1 MRIPR
6 LYVDLPLREGITVRL
21 EGSEAHY
28 PKNVLRCRTG
38 TRLTL
43 FNGEGGEFSALV
55 GAMDRQGLDI
65 AIESF
70 VNTDRESPVN
80 IHLGLGITKRDAM
93 DTAIRKA
100 TELGVSAVTP
110 VITAYTDLPKKAL
123 AGRPDHWQQILR
135 SACEQ
140 CERNR
145 LPALSAPVSLTSWL
159 SSLEADTRLV
169 AHPGGT
175 GNLDELLSRAGNVA
189 ILTGPEGGFSD
200 EEIIEC
206 EAARFRCVGLGPRI
220 LRADT
225 ATVVM
230 LSLVQARLGDL
241 NAGRERYVASR
252 TPASCDSM

>member
-6 LYVDLPLREGITVRL
+6 LYVDLPLREGITIRL
-21 EGSEAHY
+21 EGNEAHY

-43 FNGEGGEFSALV
+43 FNGTGGEYSAQV
-55 GAMDRQGLDI
+55 ASTDRQGMDI
-65 AIESF
+65 AILDF
-70 VNTDRESPVN
+70 VDADRESPVE
-80 IHLGLGITKRDAM
+80 IHLGLAMAKRDAM

-100 TELGVSAVTP
+100 TELGVSIITP

-123 AGRPDHWQQILR
+123 TGRPDHWLQIVR

-145 LPALSAPVSLTSWL
+145 VPSLSAPVTLSNWIDSLH
-159 SSLEADTRLV
+159 ADIRLV
-169 AHPGGT
+169 AHPDGT
-175 GNLDELLSRAGNVA
+175 GSLDELLSPTGSVA

-200 EEIIEC
+200 QEIIEC
-206 EAARFRCVGLGPRI
+206 ETAGFHCVGLGPRI

-225 ATVVM
+225 APVVM

-241 NAGRERYVASR
+241 HLGGGKKRN
-252 TPASCDSM
+252 